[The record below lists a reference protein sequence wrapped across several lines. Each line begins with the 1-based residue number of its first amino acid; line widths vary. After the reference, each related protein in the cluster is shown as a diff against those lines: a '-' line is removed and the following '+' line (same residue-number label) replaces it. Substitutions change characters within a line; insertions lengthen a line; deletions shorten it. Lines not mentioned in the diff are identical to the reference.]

1 MDFIFKTKKSKIV
14 RDYIGITIG
23 ASIMALG
30 ISVFLMDAYVVPGGV
45 SGLSMTFS
53 YLTYGKLPIGVTMWV
68 LNLPLFFWGI
78 KELGKSFGARTFY
91 GFTFNSF
98 FVDLFRGD
106 IPYLHF
112 IKLNQSQA
120 IIDLRDNDF
129 FFLILVGATLL
140 GIGLG
145 LVFKFKGTTA
155 GSDIIASILHKR
167 FGIKPGQAIMMID
180 FFIIASAGMVIYF
193 KDLSPGKPA
202 FSLTLYALFLLF
214 VSSKIVDIVLDGFD
228 YARVAYIISSKT
240 DEISEAILTGLSR
253 GATALKA
260 RGLYKNEEREVL
272 MTVVPLKELTIL
284 QDMIKQIDEDAF
296 IIIGNVHEVLG
307 SGFRRRI

>member
-23 ASIMALG
+23 AAIMALG

-45 SGLSMTFS
+45 SGLSMTLS
-53 YLTYGKLPIGVTMWV
+53 YLTYGKLPIGVTMWL

-91 GFTFNSF
+91 GFTLNSF

-112 IKLNQSQA
+112 IKLNQSQT
-120 IIDLRDNDF
+120 IIDLRENDF

-155 GSDIIASILHKR
+155 GSDII
-167 FGIKPGQAIMMID
+167 D
-180 FFIIASAGMVIYF
+180 FFIIASAGIVIYLNN
-193 KDLSPGKPA
+193 LSPDKPA
-202 FSLTLYALFLLF
+202 FSLTLYAMFLLF
-214 VSSKIVDIVLDGFD
+214 ISSKIVDIVLDGF
-228 YARVAYIISSKT
+228 
-240 DEISEAILTGLSR
+240 
-253 GATALKA
+253 
-260 RGLYKNEEREVL
+260 
-272 MTVVPLKELTIL
+272 
-284 QDMIKQIDEDAF
+284 
-296 IIIGNVHEVLG
+296 
-307 SGFRRRI
+307 

>member
-1 MDFIFKTKKSKIV
+1 MAFQFKSKRGKIV
-14 RDYIGITIG
+14 RDYIGITLG
-23 ASIMALG
+23 AAIMALG
-30 ISVFLMDAYVVPGGV
+30 IGVFLMDAYVVPGGV
-45 SGLSMTFS
+45 SGLSMTLS

-78 KELGKSFGARTFY
+78 KELGKNFGARTFY
-91 GFTFNSF
+91 GFTMNSI
-98 FVDLFRGD
+98 FVDLYRGD

-112 IKLNQSQA
+112 IKLNQA
-120 IIDLRDNDF
+120 PTIIDLRENDF

-180 FFIIASAGMVIYF
+180 FFIISAAGIVIYV
-193 KDLSPGKPA
+193 KGLSPDRPA

-214 VSSKIVDIVLDGFD
+214 VSSKIVDVVLDGFD
-228 YARVAYIISSKT
+228 YARVAYIISNKT
-240 DEISEAILTGLSR
+240 DEISEAILNDLSR

-260 RGLYKNEEREVL
+260 RGLYNNVDREVL
-272 MTVVPLKELTIL
+272 MTVVPLKELTQL
-284 QDMIKQIDEDAF
+284 QELIKQIDKDAF

-307 SGFRRRI
+307 NGFRRRI